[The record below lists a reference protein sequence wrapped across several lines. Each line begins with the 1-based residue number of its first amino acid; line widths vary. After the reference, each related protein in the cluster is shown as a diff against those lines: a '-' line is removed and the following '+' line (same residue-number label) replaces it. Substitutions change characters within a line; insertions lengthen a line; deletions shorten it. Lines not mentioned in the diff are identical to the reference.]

1 MLSMPCSNR
10 REGKAVMFLVWTLG
24 NPAQPRMRGF
34 SIQRSGFGRTRRL
47 VLLRDPL
54 ARTCLQ
60 TSWSKKASQADLDAD
75 FRTNVRHPVARRN
88 STLPARRDRQLLPTH
103 PRVELAARLE
113 PQSTCAILSTAG
125 AGLDLSRNPATVVA
139 DSGVENVNGDVDA
152 LLGLGRLRHV
162 LAQVEVTFSNSMV
175 EAWWRSLKHNWLF
188 LNHLDTLATVE
199 RLIAF
204 YVQQH
209 NAVIPH
215 SAFHGQTPDEMYF
228 GTGTTIPEHLTVA
241 RRLARDARLDK
252 NRSLHCRACP
262 PDFFP
267 PISPPDPAS
276 PVISSLL
283 QLHAPN
289 SRMS

>member
-1 MLSMPCSNR
+1 VR
-10 REGKAVMFLVWTLG
+10 IK
-24 NPAQPRMRGF
+24 
-34 SIQRSGFGRTRRL
+34 
-47 VLLRDPL
+47 
-54 ARTCLQ
+54 
-60 TSWSKKASQADLDAD
+60 TSWSW
-75 FRTNVRHPVARRN
+75 AR
-88 STLPARRDRQLLPTH
+88 
-103 PRVELAARLE
+103 
-113 PQSTCAILSTAG
+113 AI
-125 AGLDLSRNPATVVA
+125 ATVRK
-139 DSGVENVNGDVDA
+139 S
-152 LLGLGRLRHV
+152 LGLLDPGARSAGR
-162 LAQVEVTFSNSMV
+162 
-175 EAWWRSLKHNWLF
+175 KHNWLF

-199 RLIAF
+199 RLVVF

-262 PDFFP
+262 PDFSP

>member
-1 MLSMPCSNR
+1 MHDLATSGSYR
-10 REGKAVMFLVWTLG
+10 HISVRGLALHAQRIGTLFAS
-24 NPAQPRMRGF
+24 PA
-34 SIQRSGFGRTRRL
+34 TWRRL
-47 VLLRDPL
+47 IRERGWLRPRARVHPATPKEGIRATRPNEYWHVDVTVIRLLDGTRLYLHAVIDNFSRRIL
-54 ARTCLQ
+54 A
-60 TSWSKKASQADLDAD
+60 WK
-75 FRTNVRHPVARRN
+75 
-88 STLPARRDRQLLPTH
+88 
-103 PRVELAARLE
+103 LAARLE
-113 PQSTCAILSTAG
+113 PQATCAILSTAG
-125 AGLDLSRNPATVVA
+125 AGVDFSRNPTTVVA
-139 DSGVENVNGDVDA
+139 DSGVENVNGDVDE
-152 LLGLGRLRHV
+152 LLGLGHLRRV
-162 LAQVEVTFSNSMV
+162 LAQVEVAFSNSMI

-199 RLIAF
+199 RLVAF

-262 PDFFP
+262 PDFSQ

-289 SRMS
+289 SGMS

>member
-1 MLSMPCSNR
+1 VTVIRLLDGTRLYLHAVIDNFSR
-10 REGKAVMFLVWTLG
+10 R
-24 NPAQPRMRGF
+24 
-34 SIQRSGFGRTRRL
+34 I
-47 VLLRDPL
+47 L
-54 ARTCLQ
+54 A
-60 TSWSKKASQADLDAD
+60 WK
-75 FRTNVRHPVARRN
+75 
-88 STLPARRDRQLLPTH
+88 
-103 PRVELAARLE
+103 LAARLE
-113 PQSTCAILSTAG
+113 PQATCAILSTAG
-125 AGLDLSRNPATVVA
+125 AGVDFSRNPTTVVA
-139 DSGVENVNGDVDA
+139 DSGVENVNGDVDE
-152 LLGLGRLRHV
+152 LLGLGHLRRV
-162 LAQVEVTFSNSMV
+162 LAQVEVAFSNSMI

-199 RLIAF
+199 RLVAF

-252 NRSLHCRACP
+252 NRSLHCRACLP
-262 PDFFP
+262 ELST
-267 PISPPDPAS
+267 PISTPDPAS